1 MDPSESRPAGDA
13 SDGEALV
20 EDGVLDEGAPP
31 IGSPM
36 AEALFGVRQ
45 SVFPTPT
52 DPALVR
58 RHAQM
63 AEVIS
68 VIDELGVR
76 VLLAGNI
83 VFPANGLGAPPL
95 REAFNLIVDPARC
108 HELLVELGTRG
119 WGVARVRWFG
129 VLPPA
134 VFALHE
140 RESNTLLNLIP
151 LVPGFFTDPQAVFEH
166 VWLWRGELRIFGHD
180 VPVVDRLLT
189 MVLSVHDNLGPR
201 AAAPKAES
209 QTGALIDRFAAL
221 ITNEE
226 LERLPRLVR
235 GVGGEGVMR
244 RLFAGLGL
252 PPVQT
257 RLPSRHYAD
266 LRWGIPGSGITGRL
280 LLRAVETSPGHPG
293 GISRDVWAAR
303 RWLLPRVAV
312 ELPRMAG
319 FVMRAHRERRSRLRD
334 ALGGNSTLS
343 R

>member
-1 MDPSESRPAGDA
+1 MDPSEPRPAGGA
-13 SDGEALV
+13 PDGETPDD
-20 EDGVLDEGAPP
+20 DGALDEGAL
-31 IGSPM
+31 IGSPV
-36 AEALFGVRQ
+36 AAAGVRQ
-45 SVFPTPT
+45 RVFPTPT
-52 DPALVR
+52 DPSVAR

-63 AEVIS
+63 GEVIS
-68 VIDELGVR
+68 LIDGLGVR

-83 VFPANGLGAPPL
+83 VFPANGLGSPPV
-95 REAFNLIVDPARC
+95 RDAFNLIVDPARC
-108 HELLVELGTRG
+108 HELLVELGARG
-119 WGVARVRWFG
+119 WGAARVRWFG
-129 VLPPA
+129 LLPPA

-140 RESNTLLNLIP
+140 RESNTLLNLFP
-151 LVPGFFTDPQAVFEH
+151 LVPGFFTDPQTVFEH
-166 VWLWRGELRIFGHD
+166 AWSRHGELRIFGRD
-180 VPVVDRLLT
+180 VPTVDRLLT

-221 ITNEE
+221 ITNDE

-252 PPVQT
+252 PPVPT

-266 LRWGIPGSGITGRL
+266 LRWGVPGSGITGRL

-303 RWLLPRVAV
+303 RWVLPRATV
-312 ELPRMAG
+312 EIPRIAG
-319 FVMRAHRERRSRLRD
+319 LVMRAHRERRHRLRE
-334 ALGGNSTLS
+334 ALAATRG
-343 R
+343 